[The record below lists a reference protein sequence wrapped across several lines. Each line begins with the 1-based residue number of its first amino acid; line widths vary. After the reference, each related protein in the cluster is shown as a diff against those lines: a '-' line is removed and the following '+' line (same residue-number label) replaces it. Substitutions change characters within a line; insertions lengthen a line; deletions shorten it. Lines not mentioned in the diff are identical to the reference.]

1 MSDPQFEEQAV
12 EDTLQTFVQT
22 LTDSETYREFVA
34 ASEALDEDSEAT
46 ALLREFDQKQEQM
59 QQGEFD
65 QSVMSELQDLKSE
78 MADNN
83 TIQRHREAQ
92 DALVELLQGTNDV
105 ISEQIGR
112 DFAQSTGG
120 GCC

>member
-1 MSDPQFEEQAV
+1 MNDLQFEEQAV
-12 EDTLQTFVQT
+12 EDELRTFIQT
-22 LTDSETYREFVA
+22 LTDSETYREFAA
-34 ASEALDEDSEAT
+34 ASEALNDDSEAA
-46 ALLREFDQKQEQM
+46 ALLREFEQKQEQM

-65 QSVMSELQDLKSE
+65 QSVMSELQELKSE
-78 MADNN
+78 MADND

-92 DALVELLQGTNDV
+92 EALVELLQGTNDV

-112 DFAQSTGG
+112 EFARSTGG

>member
-1 MSDPQFEEQAV
+1 MNYLQFEEQAV
-12 EDTLQTFVQT
+12 KDELRAFIQT
-22 LTDSETYREFVA
+22 LTDSDTYREFVE
-34 ASEALDEDSEAT
+34 ASEALNDDSEAT
-46 ALLREFDQKQEQM
+46 ALLREFEQKRQEM
-59 QQGEFD
+59 QQDEFD

-112 DFAQSTGG
+112 EFAQSTGG

>member
-1 MSDPQFEEQAV
+1 MNDLQFEEQAV
-12 EDTLQTFVQT
+12 EDELRTFVQT
-22 LTDSETYREFVA
+22 LTDSETYREFVE
-34 ASEALDEDSEAT
+34 ASEALNDDPEAS

-65 QSVMSELQDLKSE
+65 QSVMSDLQDLKSK
-78 MADNN
+78 MPKND
-83 TIQRHREAQ
+83 TIQRHRKAQ
-92 DALVELLQGTNDV
+92 EALVELLQGTNDV

-112 DFAQSTGG
+112 EFAQSTGG

>member
-78 MADNN
+78 MADND

-112 DFAQSTGG
+112 EFAQSTGG

>member
-1 MSDPQFEEQAV
+1 MSELQFEEQAV
-12 EDTLQTFVQT
+12 EDKLRPFIQT
-22 LTDSETYREFVA
+22 LTDSETYREFVE
-34 ASEALDEDSEAT
+34 ASEALDQDAEAT

-78 MADNN
+78 MADNE
-83 TIQRHREAQ
+83 TIQRHREARE
-92 DALVELLQGTNDV
+92 ALVELLQGTNEV
-105 ISEQIGR
+105 ITEQIGR
-112 DFAQSTGG
+112 KFAQSTGG

>member
-1 MSDPQFEEQAV
+1 MSDLQFEEQAV
-12 EDTLQTFVQT
+12 EDTLQTFIQT
-22 LTDSETYREFVA
+22 LTDSETYREFVE
-34 ASEALDEDSEAT
+34 ASEALDGDSEAT

-78 MADNN
+78 IADND

-112 DFAQSTGG
+112 EFAQSTGG

>member
-1 MSDPQFEEQAV
+1 MNDLQSEEQAV
-12 EDTLQTFVQT
+12 EDTLQTFLQT
-22 LTDSETYREFVA
+22 LTDSKTHREFVE
-34 ASEALDEDSEAT
+34 ASEALNDDPEAS
-46 ALLREFDQKQEQM
+46 ALLREFDQKQEQI
-59 QQGEFD
+59 QQDAFD

-78 MADNN
+78 MADND

-112 DFAQSTGG
+112 EFAQSTGG

>member
-1 MSDPQFEEQAV
+1 MSEFQFEEQAV
-12 EDTLQTFVQT
+12 EDTLRTFIQT
-22 LTDSETYREFVA
+22 LTDSETYREFDE

-78 MADNN
+78 MADND
-83 TIQRHREAQ
+83 TIQRHREARE
-92 DALVELLQGTNDV
+92 ALVELLQGTNEV
-105 ISEQIGR
+105 ITEQIGR
-112 DFAQSTGG
+112 KFAQSTGG